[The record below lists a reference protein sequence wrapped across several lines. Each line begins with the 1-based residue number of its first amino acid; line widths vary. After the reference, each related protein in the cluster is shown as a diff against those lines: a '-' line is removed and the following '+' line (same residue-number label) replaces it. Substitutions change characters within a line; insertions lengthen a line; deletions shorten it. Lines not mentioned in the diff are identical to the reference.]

1 MTVPRLRPKW
11 DFPEKL
17 DLRLLSSGV
26 QELTKRSGEERT
38 VDRSTRAVVNPKAV
52 AHTIVEIRKGVGARR
67 GIMAVVKA
75 DGYGHGAVKVSL
87 TALKKGANCLGVAIP
102 EEASPQRGG
111 N

>member
-1 MTVPRLRPKW
+1 
-11 DFPEKL
+11 
-17 DLRLLSSGV
+17 
-26 QELTKRSGEERT
+26 
-38 VDRSTRAVVNPKAV
+38 VVNPKAV

-102 EEASPQRGG
+102 EEARPFREAGIEVPILVLGSDDTKSCVQLERGYRG
-111 N
+111 FMWNDRKGEALWQEY